1 MTAAGDPLP
10 SVLVDGHPG
19 VAPITVFGAG
29 YLGVVTASC
38 LAELGHT
45 VVCMDSDAT
54 RVAHLARG
62 RAPFHEPGLE
72 DLIVRNE
79 RRGRLAF
86 TSDARSAVAHGT
98 IQFIAVSAPSSWDGA
113 ADIGEVLA
121 VARAIGAGIERPTLL
136 VCKSTGPVGTA
147 ERIGQTV
154 RNELAR
160 RHKKLGCSVVSN
172 PEFLREGSAVED
184 FMRPE
189 RVIVGADDAWSL
201 ATMRALYAPLLR
213 RPQQWLAMGVRAA
226 ELTKYA
232 CNAMLATRISV
243 MNDFALLAERLH
255 VDIDD
260 VRRGVGGD
268 PRIGPEFLA
277 AGCGFGGSS
286 LPRDLR
292 ALQRV
297 AVDNGVLLPTLSA
310 VEQTNERQKA
320 LLATRAIELFDG
332 SLEGR
337 RIALWGLAFKPGTDD
352 LREAPSETI
361 IAALATAGAQV
372 VAHDPVAMPAAQRR
386 HMHLS
391 ALSFAADAL
400 DAVDGADAL
409 IIATDWPQYTLIDWA
424 QVHRRMATPH
434 VLDGRNVCD
443 PDLMARLGFDYQ
455 GIGRGKSERFAIT
468 TASAGRRPVAAER
481 QGSSLSR
488 AALRAASG
496 A

>member
-1 MTAAGDPLP
+1 
-10 SVLVDGHPG
+10 
-19 VAPITVFGAG
+19 
-29 YLGVVTASC
+29 
-38 LAELGHT
+38 
-45 VVCMDSDAT
+45 
-54 RVAHLARG
+54 
-62 RAPFHEPGLE
+62 
-72 DLIVRNE
+72 
-79 RRGRLAF
+79 
-86 TSDARSAVAHGT
+86 
-98 IQFIAVSAPSSWDGA
+98 
-113 ADIGEVLA
+113 
-121 VARAIGAGIERPTLL
+121 
-136 VCKSTGPVGTA
+136 
-147 ERIGQTV
+147 
-154 RNELAR
+154 
-160 RHKKLGCSVVSN
+160 
-172 PEFLREGSAVED
+172 
-184 FMRPE
+184 
-189 RVIVGADDAWSL
+189 
-201 ATMRALYAPLLR
+201 
-213 RPQQWLAMGVRAA
+213 
-226 ELTKYA
+226 
-232 CNAMLATRISV
+232 
-243 MNDFALLAERLH
+243 
-255 VDIDD
+255 
-260 VRRGVGGD
+260 
-268 PRIGPEFLA
+268 
-277 AGCGFGGSS
+277 
-286 LPRDLR
+286 
-292 ALQRV
+292 
-297 AVDNGVLLPTLSA
+297 

-386 HMHLS
+386 HVHLS

-443 PDLMARLGFDYQ
+443 PDLMARMGFDYQ